1 MGRKAA
7 ARYGGRAGRLL
18 ASRAPDVVPWAA
30 ARTEPAFRDF
40 VRDLLLASGA
50 RVHRL
55 LDAAETNKLV
65 NDALTGG
72 PLYPLGLVLTL
83 ELTLRR
89 LEAAP
94 A

>member
-18 ASRAPDVVPWAA
+18 ASRAPDVVPWTA

-40 VRDLLLASGA
+40 VRDLLPTSGA

-55 LDAAETNKLV
+55 LDPGETNTLV
-65 NDALTGG
+65 NDALAGA

-89 LEAAP
+89 LEATRA
-94 A
+94 